1 MSPMEPPRYP
11 SHPHETVVITND
23 VTSVSYIM
31 DGRCTIL
38 GDGKLHKV
46 TIAILPFTATI
57 HYVITPQISFD
68 AYLQVSFLASH
79 SRVFR

>member
-1 MSPMEPPRYP
+1 M
-11 SHPHETVVITND
+11 ITND

-57 HYVITPQISFD
+57 HHVITPRISFD
-68 AYLQVSFLASH
+68 AYLQVRSIVF
-79 SRVFR
+79 VFRLCSLTIPCRSVLDFK